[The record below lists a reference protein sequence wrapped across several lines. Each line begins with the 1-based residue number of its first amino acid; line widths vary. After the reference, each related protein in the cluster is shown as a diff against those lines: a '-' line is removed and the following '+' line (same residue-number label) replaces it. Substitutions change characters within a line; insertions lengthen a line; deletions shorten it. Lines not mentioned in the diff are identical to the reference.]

1 MKQWL
6 QISSVILML
15 ALSGQAYAEDGKA
28 SLPDDSIYHLNS
40 EWVTQDE
47 QTINIQSLSGK
58 QQVVSLIYTHCM
70 HTCPTIVATMQNI
83 EKKLPQDV
91 LDNTEFVLISLT
103 PASDTAKVLKE
114 FAEKRK
120 LNPERWTLLTGDKQ
134 DVRSLAMALNIRYK
148 KSEDNEVAHSNVFT
162 LLDEQGR
169 IVFQEVGDINKV
181 DETVAK
187 IVSR

>member
-1 MKQWL
+1 MNKWFK
-6 QISSVILML
+6 ISVTVLM
-15 ALSGQAYAEDGKA
+15 AAMIGKGHAEDA
-28 SLPDDSIYHLNS
+28 QTTLPEDSIYHLNS
-40 EWVTQDE
+40 EWITQDE

-58 QQVVSLIYTHCM
+58 RQMISLIYTHCM

-83 EKKLPQDV
+83 EKKLPQEV
-91 LDNTEFVLISLT
+91 LDNTEFVLVSLT
-103 PASDTAKVLKE
+103 PGSDTAKVLKD
-114 FAEKRK
+114 FSDKRK
-120 LNPERWTLLTGDKQ
+120 LNKDRWTLLTGDPQ

-148 KSEDNEVAHSNVFT
+148 KSEDNEVAHSNLFT

>member
-1 MKQWL
+1 MNKWFK
-6 QISSVILML
+6 ISVAILVL
-15 ALSGQAYAEDGKA
+15 AMSGKSNAETSEQ

-40 EWVTQDE
+40 EWVTQNDE
-47 QTINIQSLSGK
+47 TINIQSFAGK
-58 QQVVSLIYTHCM
+58 RQVVSLIYTHCM

-91 LDNTEFVLISLT
+91 LDNTEFVLVSLT

-120 LNPERWTLLTGDKQ
+120 LNPDRWTLLTGDKQ

-181 DETVAK
+181 DETVEK
-187 IVSR
+187 IVRR

>member
-1 MKQWL
+1 MNRWFKTGL
-6 QISSVILML
+6 AILVL
-15 ALSGQAYAEDGKA
+15 AFSIQSIAETSEQ
-28 SLPDDSIYHLNS
+28 SLPDDSIYHLNN

-47 QTINIQSLSGK
+47 QTINIKSFAGK
-58 QQVVSLIYTHCM
+58 RQLISLIYTHCM

-83 EKKLPQDV
+83 EKQLPEDV
-91 LDNTEFVLISLT
+91 LANTEFVLVSLT
-103 PASDTAKVLKE
+103 PNSDTPKVLKE

-120 LNPERWTLLTGDKQ
+120 LDPKRWTLLTGDKQ
-134 DVRSLAMALNIRYK
+134 DVRSLAMALNVRYK

-162 LLDEQGR
+162 LLDEKGR
-169 IVFQEVGDINKV
+169 ILFQEVGDINKV

>member
-1 MKQWL
+1 MNRWFKTSAA
-6 QISSVILML
+6 IL
-15 ALSGQAYAEDGKA
+15 ALVFSIQSNAETSEQ

-58 QQVVSLIYTHCM
+58 RQMISLIYTHCM

-83 EKKLPQDV
+83 EKRLPKEV
-91 LDNTEFVLISLT
+91 LDNTEFVLVSLT
-103 PASDTAKVLKE
+103 PDSDTPKVLKE
-114 FAEKRK
+114 FADKRK
-120 LNPERWTLLTGDKQ
+120 LNQQRWTLLTGEPN
-134 DVRSLAMALNIRYK
+134 DVRSLAMALNIRFK

-169 IVFQEVGDINKV
+169 ILFQEVGDINKV
-181 DETVAK
+181 DETVDK

>member
-1 MKQWL
+1 MNKWL
-6 QISSVILML
+6 QVSFVILTF
-15 ALSGQAYAEDGKA
+15 ALSGQAYTDDSKV
-28 SLPDDSIYHLNS
+28 SLPDDSIYHLDS

-58 QQVVSLIYTHCM
+58 QQMVSLIYTHCM

-91 LDNTEFVLISLT
+91 LDNTEFVLVSLT
-103 PASDTAKVLKE
+103 PASDTAKVLKD

-120 LNPERWTLLTGDKQ
+120 LNQDRWTLLTGDPQ
-134 DVRSLAMALNIRYK
+134 DIRSLAMALNIRYK
-148 KSEDNEVAHSNVFT
+148 KSDDNEVAHSNVFT

-181 DETVAK
+181 DETVAR
-187 IVSR
+187 IVSQ

>member
-1 MKQWL
+1 MKKWFL
-6 QISSVILML
+6 FSFV
-15 ALSGQAYAEDGKA
+15 ALIAAMTSTSYAGDQQKG
-28 SLPDDSIYHLNS
+28 LPEDSIYHLNS

-47 QTINIQSLSGK
+47 QTININSLAGK
-58 QQVVSLIYTHCM
+58 RLIISLIYTHCM
-70 HTCPTIVATMQNI
+70 HTCPTIVATMQDI
-83 EKKLPQDV
+83 ERKLPQEE
-91 LDNTEFVLISLT
+91 LANTEFVLVSLT

-120 LNPERWTLLTGDKQ
+120 LSPERWTLLTGEPQ

-181 DETVAK
+181 DEAVAK
-187 IVSR
+187 IVGQ

>member
-1 MKQWL
+1 MNKWL
-6 QISSVILML
+6 QISFVTLLL
-15 ALSGQAYAEDGKA
+15 ALSDQVYAGDSKA
-28 SLPDDSIYHLNS
+28 NLPDDSIYHLDS

-58 QQVVSLIYTHCM
+58 QQLVSLIYTHCM

-91 LDNTEFVLISLT
+91 LDNTEFVLVSLT
-103 PASDTAKVLKE
+103 PVSDTAKVLKD

-148 KSEDNEVAHSNVFT
+148 KSEDNEVAHSNMFT

-181 DETVAK
+181 DEAVAR
-187 IVSR
+187 IVGQ